1 MKLVINHQTHYAYES
16 PVQRSNQYIRL
27 TPQTIGHQ
35 TVNAWQLVAQGCCN
49 DQLDGFGNVWTNLT
63 FNQPHQNLLIMSQG
77 EVETHAVEGVKD
89 DRLSPMIFTH
99 PTDITRCDDALL
111 EFSAKYGS
119 GAGSKR
125 SQLID
130 LSAAIL
136 EAMPYTTGSTQV
148 ETTASEAFEL
158 GMGVCQDHTHVF
170 LACAR
175 QLELPARYVSGY
187 LHSDDSSHSSTHAW
201 AEVYIDGMW
210 YCFDTSNQLFSL
222 EQHVY
227 LAIGRDYLD
236 AAPIRGSR
244 QNGGEETMH
253 TKVQVLAA

>member
-1 MKLVINHQTHYAYES
+1 MKLVINHQTHYHYET
-16 PVQRSNQYIRL
+16 PVQRTNQYIRL

-35 TVNAWQLVAQGCCN
+35 AVNAWQLVAQGSCSN
-49 DQLDGFGNVWTNLT
+49 QFDGFGNVWTNLT
-63 FNQPHQNLLIMSQG
+63 FSQPHQELLIMTQG
-77 EVETHAVEGVKD
+77 EVETQAVEGVKD
-89 DRLSPMIFTH
+89 DRLSPMFFTH
-99 PTDITRCDDALL
+99 PTDITRCDEPLL

-119 GAGSKR
+119 GTGNKR
-125 SQLID
+125 SQLIE

-136 EAMPYTTGSTQV
+136 EAMPYTTGSTEV
-148 ETTASEAFEL
+148 ETTAAEAFKL

-187 LHSDDSSHSSTHAW
+187 LYSPDTSHSSTHAW
-201 AEVYIDGMW
+201 AEVYLDGLW

-236 AAPIRGSR
+236 AAPVRGSR
-244 QNGGEETMH
+244 QGGGDETMH